1 MHFGWWR
8 RTSRMC
14 RSWSPALARRDPRL
28 SACSSGRVRPRSSG
42 LTAPVRCTTHRTDR
56 RPCGGGWWRTPTPRS
71 APGPS
76 RRCWW
81 ALTCSSA
88 SPLRT
93 SWTATILPAWRSE
106 PWSSASPT
114 LSTRWIPWRP
124 SATPQWWRRG
134 EVTSPT
140 KSTTCSPSPAS
151 SAACWTVR
159 CATSPTRCCPPPPT
173 PLRTRSIPTSSTRAT
188 SSRASSMPRSRQ
200 PSPLPYGKSAA
211 QPESWGRHTKLLECR
226 RRQLDCL
233 PPCDGPHPEPERAEM
248 DRLVGE
254 PIEHAPEAVLLRPI
268 RVFPHKA
275 THLEQVGRSFLH
287 LWPCAERR
295 TSYGAPRTAS
305 AALCGKTNP
314 VRAPRT
320 ASAAL
325 CEKTNP
331 VRGTAY
337 RTCGLVRKDEPRTGT
352 AYRICGLVRKD
363 EPRTG
368 HRVPHLWP
376 CAERRTPY
384 GAPRTASAALC
395 GKTKPARLTA
405 RN

>member
-1 MHFGWWR
+1 
-8 RTSRMC
+8 
-14 RSWSPALARRDPRL
+14 
-28 SACSSGRVRPRSSG
+28 
-42 LTAPVRCTTHRTDR
+42 
-56 RPCGGGWWRTPTPRS
+56 
-71 APGPS
+71 
-76 RRCWW
+76 
-81 ALTCSSA
+81 
-88 SPLRT
+88 
-93 SWTATILPAWRSE
+93 
-106 PWSSASPT
+106 
-114 LSTRWIPWRP
+114 
-124 SATPQWWRRG
+124 
-134 EVTSPT
+134 
-140 KSTTCSPSPAS
+140 
-151 SAACWTVR
+151 
-159 CATSPTRCCPPPPT
+159 
-173 PLRTRSIPTSSTRAT
+173 
-188 SSRASSMPRSRQ
+188 
-200 PSPLPYGKSAA
+200 
-211 QPESWGRHTKLLECR
+211 
-226 RRQLDCL
+226 
-233 PPCDGPHPEPERAEM
+233 M

-325 CEKTNP
+325 CGKTNP
-331 VRGTAY
+331 VR
-337 RTCGLVRKDEPRTGT
+337 GT

-368 HRVPHLWP
+368 HRVPHLRP

-395 GKTKPARLTA
+395 GKTNPVRGTA
-405 RN
+405 YRICGLVRKDEPRT